1 MQSIT
6 FLTNEVS
13 ATLRDHGIAH
23 SVDGVKDEIALRVNR
38 ARSFAEI
45 VGGTLANYL
54 IQTDISPDLINA
66 LIDRAIERIQIKS
79 LEKQF

>member
-23 SVDGVKDEIALRVNR
+23 SVDGVKDEIALRISR
-38 ARSFAEI
+38 HRSFAEI

-54 IQTDISPDLINA
+54 IQTDWSADIINA
-66 LIDRAIERIQIKS
+66 LIDRAIERIQLKS
-79 LEKQF
+79 LENQF

>member
-23 SVDGVKDEIALRVNR
+23 SVDGVKNEIALRVNR
-38 ARSFAEI
+38 ARAFDEI

-54 IQTDISPDLINA
+54 IQTDWSADIINA
-66 LIDRAIERIQIKS
+66 LIDRAIETIQKKS
-79 LEKQF
+79 WEKQF